1 MNILAW
7 VILGFIAG
15 AIAKMLYPGSQ
26 GGGFLSDIV
35 LGIIGAVVGGSIA
48 SLLTTGTFQLTAAS
62 LSIPG
67 IIVAIIGAMFAIFIW
82 ESIIKRRSA

>member
-7 VILGFIAG
+7 VILGFLAG
-15 AIAKMLYPGSQ
+15 AIAKLIYPGSQ

-35 LGIIGAVVGGSIA
+35 LGIIGAVIGGSLM
-48 SLLTTGTFQLTAAS
+48 SLFTTGALQLTAAS

-67 IIVAIIGAMFAIFIW
+67 LIVAVVGAMIAIFIW
-82 ESIIKRRSA
+82 ESFNRRSA